1 VKKPVA
7 SIGFGTL
14 ANSNKEISFYSELL
28 GKQISGTYAL
38 FGRTVTVTAPDG
50 RQKSAPLG
58 GGHPEILA
66 RLALIAL
73 EAKTLGKAQE
83 KW

>member
-1 VKKPVA
+1 M
-7 SIGFGTL
+7 
-14 ANSNKEISFYSELL
+14 
-28 GKQISGTYAL
+28 
-38 FGRTVTVTAPDG
+38 VTVTAPDG